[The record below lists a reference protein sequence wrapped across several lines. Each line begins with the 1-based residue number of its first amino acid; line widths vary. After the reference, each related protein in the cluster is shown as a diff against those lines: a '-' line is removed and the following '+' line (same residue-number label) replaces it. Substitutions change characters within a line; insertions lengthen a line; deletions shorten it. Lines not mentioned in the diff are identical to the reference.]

1 MRAIKSAL
9 GLGLRPSAHILM
21 LKKPLSDWSEADH
34 KLAVAYS
41 ILESET
47 CDKCGNPIWLCRTTD
62 ERVEFEVKKYR
73 CFATAEQEQREDKWR
88 KSHKK
93 DAVRLKPGEYEYT
106 VPKARPGAQLPTRA
120 DFYESLTK

>member
-9 GLGLRPSAHILM
+9 GLGLRPSAHILG
-21 LKKPLSDWSEADH
+21 LKKPLSGWSESDH

-41 ILESET
+41 TLEAET

-73 CFATAEQEQREDKWR
+73 CFATAEIEQREEKWR
-88 KSHKK
+88 KQNKK
-93 DAVRLKPGEYEYT
+93 GDRLKPGEYEYA
-106 VPKARPGAQLPTRA
+106 VPKTRSGASLPSRE
-120 DFYESLTK
+120 DFYNSFSKD

>member
-1 MRAIKSAL
+1 
-9 GLGLRPSAHILM
+9 M

-62 ERVEFEVKKYR
+62 ERVEFEVKSYR
-73 CFATAEQEQREDKWR
+73 CFATAEQERREADWR
-88 KSHKK
+88 KRRKK
-93 DAVRLKPGEYEYT
+93 GERLKPGEYEYT
-106 VPKARPGAQLPTRA
+106 VPKPRPGAELPTRV